1 MRCRQLKLIFTSL
14 TATILFVGIGTQLP
28 GSATSGPRQA
38 QASQASP
45 VAPFT
50 LTEAMIPMRDG
61 IKLYTAVWTPSG
73 TPGPLP
79 FLMDRTPYGASGRSA
94 ASIQQRY
101 RELARDGYI
110 FVFQDIRGRGKSEGP
125 FIMIRPLRTDR
136 SDPKATDETT
146 DTYDTI
152 DWLIKNIPGNNGRV
166 GVFGVSYDGWT
177 AVQAA
182 LEPHPALKAVS
193 PQAPAGDMWMGDDF
207 FHNGA
212 FRLTYGF
219 EYSARM
225 EWPQGE
231 PRFRFDRY
239 DTFDWYLALGPLS
252 NVNASHFRGL
262 IPTWN
267 NFIAHPNWDSFWQGK
282 ALDRLVGTPRV
293 PTLTVAGWWDQ
304 EDFYGPLSTYL
315 AYEKN
320 DARGLS
326 HLVVGP
332 WNHGGWSGGPGD
344 KLGRIAFGSETG
356 VYYREKI
363 QAPFF
368 AKHLKG
374 REEPA
379 LPEATTFRT
388 GSNVWTTYDAW
399 PPRRGYADRALY
411 LREGGR
417 LSFEPPSDEG
427 EAARD
432 TYVSDPAH
440 PVPYRPRP
448 VQETYHPAGSD
459 WGIWLTMDQR
469 FVHGRPDVLS
479 WETGVLAEDVT
490 VSGAVLAKLCVST
503 TGSDA
508 DWIVK
513 LIDVYPETWPA
524 EPRMGG
530 YQLMIASDI
539 LRARFRR
546 SFEKPEPVTPN
557 VAEEVTVDLRWAD
570 HTFLKGHRIMVQVQS
585 TWFPL
590 YDRNP
595 QTYIDN
601 IFKAAAS
608 DYVPATQSVFRSKSR
623 PSRIVLPVRVGTS

>member
-1 MRCRQLKLIFTSL
+1 
-14 TATILFVGIGTQLP
+14 
-28 GSATSGPRQA
+28 
-38 QASQASP
+38 
-45 VAPFT
+45 
-50 LTEAMIPMRDG
+50 
-61 IKLYTAVWTPSG
+61 
-73 TPGPLP
+73 
-79 FLMDRTPYGASGRSA
+79 MDRTPYNASSRSA
-94 ASIQQRY
+94 ASLNRVY
-101 RELARDGYI
+101 KELVRDGYI
-110 FVFQDIRGRGKSEGP
+110 FVFQDIRGRYRSEGE

-136 SDPKATDETT
+136 FDPRATDETT

-152 DWLIKNIPGNNGRV
+152 DWLVKNVAGHNGRV

-177 AVQAA
+177 TVMAA

-225 EWPQGE
+225 EWPKGE
-231 PRFRFDRY
+231 PRFSFGRY
-239 DTFDWYLALGPLS
+239 DTYDWYLELGPLS
-252 NVNASHFRGL
+252 AVNADHFRGR

-267 NFIAHPNWDSFWQGK
+267 NFIAHPNWDAFWQGK
-282 ALDRLVGTPRV
+282 ALDRIVGPPLV

-315 AYEKN
+315 AFEKN
-320 DARGLS
+320 DKAGHS

-332 WNHGGWSGGPGD
+332 WNHGGWTAAPGE

-356 VYYREKI
+356 TYFREKI

-368 AKHLKG
+368 ARYLKEQG
-374 REEPA
+374 SLE
-379 LPEATTFRT
+379 LPEVTTFRT
-388 GSNVWTTYDAW
+388 GANIWTSHDTW
-399 PPRRGYADRALY
+399 PPRRAYAERSLY

-417 LSFEPPSDEG
+417 LSFDPPQEEG
-427 EAARD
+427 ESACD
-432 TYVSDPAH
+432 SYVSDPAR

-448 VQETYHPAGSD
+448 VQETYHPSGSD
-459 WGIWLTMDQR
+459 WGIWLIMDQR
-469 FVHGRPDVLS
+469 FVQGRPDVLS
-479 WETGVLAEDVT
+479 WESDVLAEDLT
-490 VSGAVLAKLCVST
+490 ISGAVLARLQAST
-503 TGSDA
+503 SGSDC

-513 LIDVYPETWPA
+513 LIDVYPETWPV

-530 YQLMIASDI
+530 YQLIVASDI
-539 LRARFRR
+539 LRARFRK
-546 SFEKPEPVTPN
+546 SFEKPQPLTPGA
-557 VAEEVTVDLRWAD
+557 VEDFAVDLRWAD

-595 QTYIDN
+595 QTYVEN
-601 IFKAAAS
+601 IFLAKAS
-608 DYVPATQSVFRSKSR
+608 DYVAATQRIFRSRGR
-623 PSRIVLPVRVGTS
+623 PSRLILPVRTGG